1 MRNFAKKLISGLT
14 TLSMCASMFVGI
26 SVSADGPA
34 PVTPTINR
42 KLSVEFM
49 GRGSEPR
56 DSSPGKAR
64 LTADD
69 IGNEFWVGVAVDKVN
84 DLELFTGGIYSLEAA
99 FEYNPNFLEPYTTST
114 DPDNEWQ
121 NELEKGNLKAGTNDS
136 AWWNSS
142 QYEIISVR
150 STDIDT
156 VNDREDLDKSAT
168 RASDGWKMC
177 TVCVTFNVM
186 ETFANAR
193 FDGLTDD
200 GKQYLLKVPFKL
212 KAVPAE
218 SDPNPNPTV
227 LSLVRGS
234 ETLDIASKTDGTYP
248 HSTWEATVTDWTDQ
262 TNMKTLFVDTGDIS
276 LFDSGGSISDI
287 IPVKPMTGEETS
299 DTNYTL
305 STSKLLQEEG
315 FDGETYVYYLSVP
328 NETEKIRLDITSSDL
343 PTVNANGV
351 AATATLDSGQLYKT
365 DEFNLL
371 ELNKDTDNGGEADG
385 FNNTVTVEAGS
396 ATYTIHI
403 RRLLKPKIVLNYGN
417 SPAGLIMRDDTT
429 FPTEKNKTDAIE
441 AFDTSHAVNKTYG
454 ENQVPVGGETS
465 LTYVASAWRDYTT
478 KDEEGNNVVINYD
491 LDPYALFVYEGSTFK
506 LPGYTVFDEYGEKK
520 TDALVNID
528 FTVKRQLS
536 PGVSNYASDT
546 GLVDYVPLLVDDTT
560 DTYSLQGI
568 MVRMDVYQIKY
579 SCSYTGSDGNTQILD
594 DITRPVIIIG
604 RRGDIFL
611 NSTPTINDG
620 DVDYLKNYTQNV
632 NSGNS
637 LVAFRCMDFVMN
649 TTPTINDS
657 DVDRLKNYT
666 QDYNSATQIQY
677 YKNIN

>member
-121 NELEKGNLKAGTNDS
+121 NELVKGNLKAGTNDS

-156 VNDREDLDKSAT
+156 VNDREDLDKSAA

-276 LFDSGGSISDI
+276 LFDSGGSVSDI

-343 PTVNANGV
+343 PTVNANGT
-351 AATATLDSGQLYKT
+351 AITATLDSGQLYKT

-417 SPAGLIMRDDTT
+417 SPVGMIMSDDIKY
-429 FPTEKNKTDAIE
+429 PTETDKNDAIDD
-441 AFDTSHAVNKTYG
+441 FKTTRVFNDVTANLSYYTNAWDSYMGQG
-454 ENQVPVGGETS
+454 ENGT
-465 LTYVASAWRDYTT
+465 
-478 KDEEGNNVVINYD
+478 NYDGD
-491 LDPYALFVYEGSTFK
+491 LDPTA
-506 LPGYTVFDEYGEKK
+506 
-520 TDALVNID
+520 
-528 FTVKRQLS
+528 
-536 PGVSNYASDT
+536 
-546 GLVDYVPLLVDDTT
+546 
-560 DTYSLQGI
+560 
-568 MVRMDVYQIKY
+568 
-579 SCSYTGSDGNTQILD
+579 
-594 DITRPVIIIG
+594 
-604 RRGDIFL
+604 IFL
-611 NSTPTINDG
+611 FQRTSFKDVGFTAYDAMG
-620 DVDYLKNYTQNV
+620 DAV
-632 NSGNS
+632 S
-637 LVAFRCMDFVMN
+637 
-649 TTPTINDS
+649 DS
-657 DVDRLKNYT
+657 DVSISLTLTAFKGGFVKYDATDNPNQVTDTASGNGYVFTVLRDYDIRPDVYDMTYTFTDSYTNETVTQTRKAIVVSNRGDVVIDANSTVNNIDATNIISNNTYFMKNGV
-666 QDYNSATQIQY
+666 NSLYKYRIADVVTDANKAVNNLDATQIISKVAQGLPQF
-677 YKNIN
+677 YKKLPFN

>member
-156 VNDREDLDKSAT
+156 VNDREDLDKSAA

-343 PTVNANGV
+343 PTVNANGT
-351 AATATLDSGQLYKT
+351 AITATLDSGQLYKT

-417 SPAGLIMRDDTT
+417 SP
-429 FPTEKNKTDAIE
+429 
-441 AFDTSHAVNKTYG
+441 YG
-454 ENQVPVGGETS
+454 EIMKDDSITDKDAAKNSFMNSDPESKGNYHYDSSNLPIGCSQNIKYTS
-465 LTYVASAWRDYTT
+465 IAWRDY
-478 KDEEGNNVVINYD
+478 EENYD
-491 LDPYALFVYEGSTFK
+491 LNDYAIFVYGASSFLE
-506 LPGYTVFDEYGEKK
+506 PGIQVLNELGNDTLEQYTVTMDVNTCFAGIPKYDPAASVIKK
-520 TDALVNID
+520 T
-528 FTVKRQLS
+528 LS
-536 PGVSNYASDT
+536 GTYDLTSNKCRFNLS
-546 GLVDYVPLLVDDTT
+546 
-560 DTYSLQGI
+560 GI
-568 MVRMDVYQIKY
+568 IIRPDVYMMNYVCTYKDA
-579 SCSYTGSDGNTQILD
+579 SGSEKNIEID
-594 DITRPVIIIG
+594 RPVVIIYQ
-604 RRGDIFL
+604 RGDIALLVQPAFNPVDAQTLLANLVNLSGGSEPSLFAYRMCDLNTNTATPVINFL
-611 NSTPTINDG
+611 
-620 DVDYLKNYTQNV
+620 
-632 NSGNS
+632 
-637 LVAFRCMDFVMN
+637 
-649 TTPTINDS
+649 
-657 DVDRLKNYT
+657 
-666 QDYNSATQIQY
+666 DYNEIRSKSTSAIFPFEEY
-677 YKNIN
+677 YIRLPK

>member
-156 VNDREDLDKSAT
+156 VNDREDLDKSAA

-343 PTVNANGV
+343 PTVNANG
-351 AATATLDSGQLYKT
+351 TAINTTLDSGQLYKT

-403 RRLLKPKIVLNYGN
+403 RRLLKPKIVLNPGN
-417 SPAGLIMRDDTT
+417 SPYGLIQQDDVT
-429 FPTEKNKTDAIE
+429 FPTQADKDDAKD
-441 AFDTSHAVNKTYG
+441 AFKQSDTIHGNLVYG
-454 ENQVPVGGETS
+454 EKVPINGITNVKYSTC
-465 LTYVASAWRDYTT
+465 AWNSYD
-478 KDEEGNNVVINYD
+478 KNYD
-491 LDPYALFVYEGSTFK
+491 LDDYAIFVYEASKFVDPGIKIYDSMGEEINDALYNRKVTFNIMSVGEPDYNK
-506 LPGYTVFDEYGEKK
+506 ILNEDTREIKNENNLYVFD
-520 TDALVNID
+520 
-528 FTVKRQLS
+528 LS
-536 PGVSNYASDT
+536 GKIIRP
-546 GLVDYVPLLVDDTT
+546 
-560 DTYSLQGI
+560 
-568 MVRMDVYQIKY
+568 DVYNMT
-579 SCSYTGSDGNTQILD
+579 YTYNYTDMEGQKQELIES
-594 DITRPVIIIG
+594 RPVIVLSK
-604 RRGDIFL
+604 RGDIQLTTDPSFNTNDAKTFAKSYSAWGGVDA
-611 NSTPTINDG
+611 NSLFAFRVCDLQETTDPTVNSNDYKKIST
-620 DVDYLKNYTQNV
+620 DVSKYSDFPYTQYYHE
-632 NSGNS
+632 
-637 LVAFRCMDFVMN
+637 L
-649 TTPTINDS
+649 PTN
-657 DVDRLKNYT
+657 N
-666 QDYNSATQIQY
+666 
-677 YKNIN
+677 

>member
-156 VNDREDLDKSAT
+156 VNDREDLDKSAA

-193 FDGLTDD
+193 FDGLTDE

-343 PTVNANGV
+343 PTVNANGT
-351 AATATLDSGQLYKT
+351 AITATLDSGQLYKT

-417 SPAGLIMRDDTT
+417 SPYGEIMRAD
-429 FPTEKNKTDAIE
+429 NIADADKQAAKD
-441 AFDTSHAVNKTYG
+441 AFD
-454 ENQVPVGGETS
+454 VGNRFTAQYCPTGCDS
-465 LTYVASAWRDYTT
+465 
-478 KDEEGNNVVINYD
+478 
-491 LDPYALFVYEGSTFK
+491 K
-506 LPGYTVFDEYGEKK
+506 L
-520 TDALVNID
+520 I
-528 FTVKRQLS
+528 
-536 PGVSNYASDT
+536 
-546 GLVDYVPLLVDDTT
+546 
-560 DTYSLQGI
+560 
-568 MVRMDVYQIKY
+568 
-579 SCSYTGSDGNTQILD
+579 
-594 DITRPVIIIG
+594 
-604 RRGDIFL
+604 
-611 NSTPTINDG
+611 
-620 DVDYLKNYTQNV
+620 
-632 NSGNS
+632 
-637 LVAFRCMDFVMN
+637 
-649 TTPTINDS
+649 
-657 DVDRLKNYT
+657 
-666 QDYNSATQIQY
+666 
-677 YKNIN
+677 YKNNAWNKETDPDLNMDRN